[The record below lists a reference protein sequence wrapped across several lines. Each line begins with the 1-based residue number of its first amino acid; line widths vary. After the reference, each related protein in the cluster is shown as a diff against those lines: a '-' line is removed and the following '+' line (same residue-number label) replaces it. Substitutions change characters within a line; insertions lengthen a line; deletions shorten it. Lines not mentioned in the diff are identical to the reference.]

1 MRKTLTTCM
10 IGLGGLLTLAGGIAA
25 QDLPATPPTSG
36 GVQSVDTNDDAQRQI
51 AAGLTAFRRR
61 RFHEAEKAFEAA
73 VAADP
78 RSAAAR
84 YYLGY
89 TVYKIAEP
97 LHANSPGKHRAA
109 QLFAEAYQ
117 LDPTFRPVWAGR

>member
-1 MRKTLTTCM
+1 MKKLLTPLM
-10 IGLGGLLTLAGGIAA
+10 IALAGLLTLAGGLAA
-25 QDLPATPPTSG
+25 QDLPAAPPTSAG
-36 GVQSVDTNDDAQRQI
+36 IQSVDTNDDAQRQI

-78 RSAAAR
+78 RSAAAH

-97 LHANSPGKHRAA
+97 LRPNSPGKHRAA

-117 LDPTFRPVWAGR
+117 LDPAFKPVWGG